1 MFHVERR
8 RGLSPARVCGGFGGS
23 TVGHRRPPSAQS
35 IVERGNAGTILMHNM
50 RDTKRRNRHGLFRAR
65 VSMENPGQGSTM
77 PRRIEIARARRP
89 RSGHWEVSYLPT
101 SGEGLTDPR
110 EGNRSDIHSLS
121 HIRVVGKPR

>member
-1 MFHVERR
+1 MFHVER

-23 TVGHRRPPSAQS
+23 TVGHRRHS
-35 IVERGNAGTILMHNM
+35 RLLNAGTILMHNM

-101 SGEGLTDPR
+101 SGEGLSDPR